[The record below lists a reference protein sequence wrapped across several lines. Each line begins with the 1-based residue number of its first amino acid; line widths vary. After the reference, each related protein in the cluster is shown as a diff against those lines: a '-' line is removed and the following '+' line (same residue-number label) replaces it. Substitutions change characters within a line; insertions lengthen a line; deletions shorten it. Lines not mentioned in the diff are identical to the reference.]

1 MTVLWSV
8 FAPDVLSYNIRLR
21 LCEKKNSFLP
31 IFITLSYLFI
41 RYIRMCSCKVEI
53 YNLSKCFWKG
63 IIYTSWT
70 PIKYCLKSSSL
81 NWVRNY
87 RHWQDLYRNKTRPLI
102 TSDVYLNISLSF
114 LFSVSEKERHCKS
127 ILISTTEVCAQKCT
141 MKK

>member
-1 MTVLWSV
+1 MTVLWRV
-8 FAPDVLSYNIRLR
+8 LVPDVLSYNIRLR
-21 LCEKKNSFLP
+21 SCEKKNSFLP
-31 IFITLSYLFI
+31 IFI
-41 RYIRMCSCKVEI
+41 IRMCNCKVEI

-70 PIKYCLKSSSL
+70 WIKYCLKSSSL

-102 TSDVYLNISLSF
+102 TSDVYLNISPSF